1 MEEPCR
7 NRILIGTVAC
17 RVEPVVQQELWLILN
32 NTLEQFNN
40 MLEQSIPKGL
50 SCVERIY
57 AGTVIEELHLVVRT
71 NVGAVC
77 EGLYPVGG
85 ISC

>member
-1 MEEPCR
+1 MEEHGGIMQEQYPDR
-7 NRILIGTVAC
+7 NCSLWSRAGGLTGTVANG
-17 RVEPVVQQELWLILN
+17 VP
-32 NTLEQFNN
+32 

-50 SCVERIY
+50 HCVERIY

-71 NVGAVC
+71 HAGEVC
-77 EGLYPVGG
+77 EGLYSVGR